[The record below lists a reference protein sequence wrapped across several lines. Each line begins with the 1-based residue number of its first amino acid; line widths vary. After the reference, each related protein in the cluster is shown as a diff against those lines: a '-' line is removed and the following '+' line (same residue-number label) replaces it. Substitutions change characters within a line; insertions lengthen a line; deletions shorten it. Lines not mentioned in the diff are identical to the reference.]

1 VPAPLPATIWGLPAE
16 MLLLPA
22 GYKAVA
28 YLLLVYGYLYNNLV
42 MLMLFGLADG
52 DLVVYLN

>member
-1 VPAPLPATIWGLPAE
+1 